1 MTRPRVEA
9 ERTLRLVSLEGETFD
24 TDLLAATTSGYI
36 KECLQEN
43 GDMPEEEQAEQQ
55 TAVISLPFVRSP
67 ILSKILTW
75 AQHHKAEPEAALQQ
89 ELSAWDAEFLNIDG
103 TTLLELAM
111 MAYFLDIK
119 GLLELTAAAVAKGIM
134 MEH

>member
-1 MTRPRVEA
+1 MTKPLVEA
-9 ERTLRLVSLEGETFD
+9 ERTIRLVSHEGETFD
-24 TDLLAATTSGYI
+24 TDLLTATTSGYI
-36 KECLQEN
+36 KEYLQAN
-43 GDMPEEEQAEQQ
+43 GDMPEQEQEQL

-75 AQHHKAEPEAALQQ
+75 AQHHKAEQ
-89 ELSAWDAEFLNIDG
+89 ELSAWDAEFLNMDG

-119 GLLELTAAAVAKGIM
+119 GLLEMTAAAVAKGIM
-134 MEH
+134 MEP

>member
-9 ERTLRLVSLEGETFD
+9 QRTIRLVSHEGESFD

-36 KECLQEN
+36 KEYLQEN
-43 GDMPEEEQAEQQ
+43 GDMPEEEQQ

-75 AQHHKAEPEAALQQ
+75 AQHHKAEPEAVLQQ
-89 ELSAWDAEFLNIDG
+89 EMSAWDAEFLNMDG

-111 MAYFLDIK
+111 MAYLLDIK
-119 GLLELTAAAVAKGIM
+119 GLLEMTAAAVAKGIM